1 MKNEQRR
8 LELSQK
14 LFEIGQSLMEEGAS
28 TEDYAITQTGTI
40 TIMLASIVLSDED
53 TFFFSEI
60 CSMFSAKK
68 IVETIDNVDD
78 MEFVKKLLDL
88 RKSPQTKKTRR
99 NKGK

>member
-1 MKNEQRR
+1 MKNEERR

-53 TFFFSEI
+53 TYFFSEI

-68 IVETIDNVDD
+68 LVETIDSIEDVDFLKNL
-78 MEFVKKLLDL
+78 MEL
-88 RKSPQTKKTRR
+88 RKPNKQRR
-99 NKGK
+99 KGGKN

>member
-1 MKNEQRR
+1 MKNEERR

-53 TFFFSEI
+53 TYFFSEI

-68 IVETIDNVDD
+68 LVEAIDNVEDID
-78 MEFVKKLLDL
+78 FLKKLMEL
-88 RKSPQTKKTRR
+88 RKPTNSKKGR
-99 NKGK
+99 NNKK